1 MNSNAYFPEKP
12 YLCTQN
18 HICNT
23 YTINTMNKSSFL
35 TILCTLYISLSFAQN
50 PFLPLWEHVPD
61 AEPYVFED
69 PDNPGHH
76 RVYVYGSHDVLGNA
90 YCGRDQ
96 VVWSAPVE
104 DLTDWRYE
112 GVSFTSVYDR
122 DGNPLNPDGEGDI
135 LFAPDVA
142 MRMENGK
149 PVYYLY
155 PNTQAEG
162 RYNMVAKS
170 DRPAGLFTVCNWSA
184 DDPKRVEGIMGFDPA
199 VFVDE
204 DGRVYG
210 YWGFDE
216 AYCAELDPATMATLK
231 PGMSIHRAYIPSR
244 HESGIFRFY
253 EASSMRKIEDK
264 YILIYSRWT
273 APGEFDMADNNY
285 TLAYAYSDSPLGP
298 FTYGGTLIDGRAP
311 ENGHPTA
318 HPHGNTHGSIFCIKC
333 ENKKMS
339 KCENTSYFLVYH
351 RQTGYDEYH
360 RQTMAAPLEV
370 HVERGKGGKVTI
382 AQAEYTSEGFRTQGL
397 DPRQP
402 IPAALACYYTGGAV
416 VVDSLVT
423 NIRNGSVVGYK
434 YLNFDD
440 LKRKAVCH
448 LSLKMV
454 NASLPNAVVRV
465 RLDNPLKGKEIGHS
479 YIKEAV
485 SIPLSL
491 KNISGKHALFFIFES
506 EDETFQCEMLHFVIN

>member
-1 MNSNAYFPEKP
+1 
-12 YLCTQN
+12 
-18 HICNT
+18 
-23 YTINTMNKSSFL
+23 MNKSNQSHNSSDSYSASGIIARL
-35 TILCTLYISLSFAQN
+35 CAILCTLYFVPLYISLSFAQN

-69 PDNPGHH
+69 PDNPGHQ
-76 RVYVYGSHDVLGNA
+76 RVYIYGSHDVLGDA

-122 DGNPLNPDGEGDI
+122 DGNLLNPDGEGDI

-170 DRPAGLFTVCNWSA
+170 DRPAGPFTVCNWSV
-184 DDPKRVEGIMGFDPA
+184 DNPKRVGGIMGFDPA
-199 VFVDE
+199 VFVDD

-216 AYCAELDPATMATLK
+216 SYCAELDPTTMSTLK
-231 PGMSIHRAYIPSR
+231 PGTSIHRSHVPSR
-244 HESGIFRFY
+244 HEPGVFRFY

-264 YILIYSRWT
+264 YVFIYSRWT
-273 APGEFDMADNNY
+273 APGEFGMEDNNY
-285 TLAYAYSDSPLGP
+285 TLAYAYGDNPLGP

-311 ENGHPTA
+311 ENGHSTA
-318 HPHGNTHGSIFCIKC
+318 HPRGNTHGSIFCANGQYWI
-333 ENKKMS
+333 
-339 KCENTSYFLVYH
+339 VYH
-351 RQTGYDEYH
+351 RQTGNDEYH

-382 AQAEYTSEGFRTQGL
+382 AQAEYTSEGFQTAGL
-397 DPRQP
+397 DSRQP
-402 IPAALACYYTGGAV
+402 IPAGLACYYTGGSV
-416 VVDSLVT
+416 VVDSVVT

-434 YLNFDD
+434 YLNFEGF
-440 LKRKAVCH
+440 KSKAICH

-454 NASLPNAVVRV
+454 NPSKSNALVRI
-465 RLDNPLKGKEIGHS
+465 RLDNPQNGKEIGHCS
-479 YIKEAV
+479 VKDMT
-485 SIPLSL
+485 SIPICL
-491 KNISGKHALFFIFES
+491 KKISGKHALFFIFES
-506 EDETFQCEMLHFVIN
+506 NEENLQCDMLHFSIN